1 MSQELSST
9 FDALQAHFAKKTS
22 PSPARPSSNMAPVP
36 GGPAAPPTPFTRPEV
51 LLADSSS
58 KSATTPAQQN
68 VFTDFLLRPVNDNTP
83 AKTNLSWVNTGSA
96 GYVPIQPRPAPLL
109 RETAATA
116 LQFHANRN
124 VATGSRH
131 VEGQKPLSFAWPG
144 GDAATEEQPPN
155 AKRKRGRP
163 RKTGQPRVR
172 LPGSRPNLAN
182 VPDTRFSNDNFPT
195 TTPEQNPSFRS
206 SHSDNSSLIAPDLV
220 AGTDDLA
227 PVSSNQVDSAEEED
241 DPVDYITDP
250 LLEMQNDL
258 QNDYD
263 SDDRPP
269 LKRHKARRASS
280 SHFERKRES
289 RRPARGNRGGP
300 RKRGPRKAAEPTGD
314 VKYRIHMASNAY
326 MDGQLDKAI
335 EWVEDAIR
343 INAETYRAWALLASF
358 LEEKGDHKGSFT
370 ARVFSCHL
378 EPKNVDGWSQCAEI
392 GIALRDEFPDDAE
405 EYHEQAMF
413 CYSQALR
420 ANIEDR
426 PARHGRAALAF
437 ERGQT
442 KTAAKDYLY
451 LVERCYFD
459 VYALRGLAEM
469 SVLLA
474 HTGKREFEDR
484 PHTAIHWYRRCI
496 SHLRENGMD
505 LRYPF
510 DWQDI
515 KIFVELLAYVEQTK
529 DAIYELKSLSRWLL
543 GRSDEAFWDDWQ
555 DDDREWDVDKIRRLE
570 LAEYRESRYPE
581 SSYGSGLPLEFRAKF
596 AIYRLNLDDMDEA
609 MHHLEYLD
617 PEGPNASQLLSE
629 EPHLMVEVASALY
642 EADCRPLALRFYEPL
657 LHNGDVL
664 DGPAFLAAGRCFLD
678 AGDKRQAEE
687 CFTATLDAEDSND
700 EASIDAR
707 YELAKMYEAAREERE
722 AYILVNEAIK
732 LQQAQEARDDAQ
744 EESDEDEDENEEDED
759 EDNDDEGQEE
769 PLGGFTGVYPE
780 GARPG
785 NNKVTK
791 TKRSSRPKEP
801 KKTRVPRPPRL
812 PRPKK
817 ERQLGPTRRRPKVFA
832 RADELEQEEKRRS
845 DKLAEAWHNVHRSR
859 MELRSD
865 DLGPSELFMSSA
877 KELVEDFRSYKNFY
891 SWDKYLAHLGI
902 NQERDM
908 VVSRNRNLLEMK
920 ERLSH
925 NLNPHGPSA
934 ERKLGERTAISYRG
948 VPFNDWLEL
957 FLEYAVSLAHYGK
970 YQDAYKV
977 CEYARDAEVFA
988 KSREDMFLLHVTW
1001 AACALRGRDEEA
1013 CVAAARY
1020 LMRENQFDTDPFR
1033 MFAALSR
1040 LCPSPASWYASGPV
1054 QKYILRQIK
1063 RMDRALGGAGG
1074 DESGDEDG
1082 APGKAYPA
1090 KDLDV
1095 TLLMLYGHILFISNS
1110 FTYALNYFLRAYSI
1124 DPTNTMAALSVGH
1137 CYVHYALKRQS
1148 ENRQYLLIQG
1158 FMFLHQYYNAKV
1170 ASPEAAIRQEAHY
1183 NLARSYHA
1191 IGIPHIAAEYYR
1203 RTLQEVPDDSG
1214 NGIMGRDDLSQEAAF
1229 NLQQICLTGGDMESV
1244 RSLAEKYLVL

>member
-1 MSQELSST
+1 MNHRFSST
-9 FDALQAHFAKKTS
+9 FDALQAHFRNQTS
-22 PSPARPSSNMAPVP
+22 SPTEPTNKAAPVTD
-36 GGPAAPPTPFTRPEV
+36 PAMHPNPPAGSEAFFG
-51 LLADSSS
+51 SSL
-58 KSATTPAQQN
+58 TPATAPAHTN
-68 VFTDFLLRPVNDNTP
+68 PLPGFLLRPVHTTSVETSP
-83 AKTNLSWVNTGSA
+83 WTNTGS
-96 GYVPIQPRPAPLL
+96 GYVPIQPRPVAPESQSL
-109 RETAATA
+109 RAAAASA
-116 LQFHANRN
+116 LASQRFQFPEDEDPS
-124 VATGSRH
+124 GY
-131 VEGQKPLSFAWPG
+131 GQIQGQEYPDLALPDSNASG
-144 GDAATEEQPPN
+144 QDQSPN
-155 AKRKRGRP
+155 SKRKRGRQGKTDQHGIKPP
-163 RKTGQPRVR
+163 RLRQDLTEFLDPALSNEHLSNVTPDQ
-172 LPGSRPNLAN
+172 GSSLG
-182 VPDTRFSNDNFPT
+182 
-195 TTPEQNPSFRS
+195 S
-206 SHSDNSSLIAPDLV
+206 SHRKDRELDAP
-220 AGTDDLA
+220 G
-227 PVSSNQVDSAEEED
+227 ED
-241 DPVDYITDP
+241 EANPGDATTDP
-250 LLEMQNDL
+250 LLERQNDL
-258 QNDYD
+258 QNDPEF
-263 SDDRPP
+263 DDGPP
-269 LKRHKARRASS
+269 LKRFKPGRASNYLDKDQ
-280 SHFERKRES
+280 EP
-289 RRPARGNRGGP
+289 RRQRASK
-300 RKRGPRKAAEPTGD
+300 KRGPRKAAEPTGD
-314 VKYRIHMASNAY
+314 VKYRINMASNAY
-326 MDGQLDKAI
+326 MDGELDKAI
-335 EWVEDAIR
+335 EWIEDAIR

-358 LEEKGDHKGSFT
+358 LEDKGDNKGSFT
-370 ARVFSCHL
+370 ARVFACHL
-378 EPKNVDGWSQCAEI
+378 QPKNVEGWSQCAEI

-420 ANIEDR
+420 ADIEDR

-437 ERGQT
+437 EKGQI

-474 HTGKREFEDR
+474 HTGKQEFEDR
-484 PHTAIHWYRRCI
+484 PHIAINWYRRCI
-496 SHLRENGMD
+496 AHIQENGVD
-505 LRYPF
+505 PRYPF
-510 DWQDI
+510 EWQDV
-515 KIFVELLAYVEQTK
+515 KIFVELLAYVGHTK
-529 DAIYELKSLSRWLL
+529 DAIYELKLLARWLL
-543 GRSDEAFWDDWQ
+543 GRQDETFWDDWQ
-555 DDDREWDVDKIRRLE
+555 DDDREWDVDNIRRLQFD
-570 LAEYRESRYPE
+570 EYREGIYPAT
-581 SSYGSGLPLEFRAKF
+581 SYGSGLLLEFRAKLV
-596 AIYRLNLDDMDEA
+596 IYRLKLDDMDEA
-609 MHHLEYLD
+609 MHHLGYLD

-629 EPHLMVEVASALY
+629 EPHLVVEVAMALY
-642 EADCRPLALRFYEPL
+642 EADVLHLALRFFEPL
-657 LHNGDVL
+657 IQAADAL
-664 DGPAFLAAGRCFLD
+664 DGATLLAAGRCFLD

-687 CFTATLDAEDSND
+687 CFTATLDTDDSND

-732 LQQAQEARDDAQ
+732 LQQAQEARNDAQ
-744 EESDEDEDENEEDED
+744 EDSDDDDNDEDEDEEG
-759 EDNDDEGQEE
+759 DDQERAH
-769 PLGGFTGVYPE
+769 L
-780 GARPG
+780 A
-785 NNKVTK
+785 NNKTA
-791 TKRSSRPKEP
+791 TTHRAIRPKEP
-801 KKTRVPRPPRL
+801 KKPRGPRPPRL
-812 PRPKK
+812 SRPKK
-817 ERQLGPTRRRPKVFA
+817 DRQPRSTRRRPKVFA
-832 RADELEQEEKRRS
+832 RADELELEERRRS
-845 DKLAEAWHNVHRSR
+845 EELAEAWNNVHRSR
-859 MELRSD
+859 MEFQPD
-865 DLGPSELFMSSA
+865 ELGPSELFMSSA

-902 NQERDM
+902 NQDRDM

-957 FLEYAVSLAHYGK
+957 FLEYAVSLAHCGK
-970 YQDAYKV
+970 CQDAYKV

-1001 AACALRGRDEEA
+1001 AACALRGRDEEI

-1063 RMDRALGGAGG
+1063 RMDRALSGADGE
-1074 DESGDEDG
+1074 ESGDEDG
-1082 APGKAYPA
+1082 TSGAMKTYPA
-1090 KDLDV
+1090 KELDV

-1124 DPTNTMAALSVGH
+1124 DPNNTMAALSVGH

-1158 FMFLHQYYNAKV
+1158 FMFLHQYYDTKV
-1170 ASPEAAIRQEAHY
+1170 ASPEAGIRQEAHY

-1203 RTLQEVPDDSG
+1203 RTLQEIPDDSG

-1244 RSLAEKYLVL
+1244 RNLAEKYLVL